1 MKTAGELLKEKR
13 LTKELSLEAV
23 AAKIKIKPEYLDAL
37 ESSNFKKLPSA
48 TFAKG
53 FLRNYAHFLRVN
65 PDTALAMFRRDF
77 VENARGEIV
86 PRGLVEPVAGK
97 TKIVPVNMIL
107 TGIAVATF
115 LVFLGF
121 ELFQW
126 WSLPRLTLLSPQ
138 EGGVYGEKV
147 TIKGETNADSV
158 VTIDKQKVIVDPSGN
173 FSLDLIFPSGTHSVL
188 VEATNVRGKTKLLER
203 SFTVSK

>member
-1 MKTAGELLKEKR
+1 MVT
-13 LTKELSLEAV
+13 T
-23 AAKIKIKPEYLDAL
+23 
-37 ESSNFKKLPSA
+37 ES
-48 TFAKG
+48 
-53 FLRNYAHFLRVN
+53 
-65 PDTALAMFRRDF
+65 ALAMFRRDF

-126 WSLPRLTLLSPQ
+126 WSLPRLTL
-138 EGGVYGEKV
+138 
-147 TIKGETNADSV
+147 
-158 VTIDKQKVIVDPSGN
+158 
-173 FSLDLIFPSGTHSVL
+173 
-188 VEATNVRGKTKLLER
+188 
-203 SFTVSK
+203 